1 LKIFLFEL
9 IYYFKYDLK
18 IIFAECVKKT
28 LGKELLCRVSKQ
40 GTRQRASL
48 PSVLKKALGKEL
60 LYRVSK
66 KGARQRPAL
75 GKEALC
81 RVPEK
86 KTLGKIF
93 DTRQRSFFR

>member
-1 LKIFLFEL
+1 
-9 IYYFKYDLK
+9 
-18 IIFAECVKKT
+18 
-28 LGKELLCRVSKQ
+28 VSKK
-40 GTRQRASL
+40 GTRQGASL

-60 LYRVSK
+60 LCQVSK

-86 KTLGKIF
+86 KHSAKYLTLGKDLF
-93 DTRQRSFFR
+93 SGSVSG

>member
-1 LKIFLFEL
+1 
-9 IYYFKYDLK
+9 
-18 IIFAECVKKT
+18 
-28 LGKELLCRVSKQ
+28 VSKQ

-66 KGARQRPAL
+66 KGAWQRPAL
-75 GKEALC
+75 GKESLC

-86 KTLGKIF
+86 KHSAKYLTLGKDLFSGSVTILIF
-93 DTRQRSFFR
+93 INMVQNM